1 MQVMSDRLTSVLGLG
16 TEESRETARVLTAF
30 IAVRMGVR
38 CSAPDT
44 GPEGLPGCPEG
55 LPGSPEGLPGSPEG
69 LPGSLD
75 VLDLMLPSFQPMRDE
90 ICALPDAAMLAFFYR
105 LPEMIAVGERLTPLV
120 QRDQKE
126 QRPLS
131 SHGIAAGVVPEPVIC
146 TVVSCLEILKMKSL
160 KGYKLD
166 KYACKGANGAVTL
179 DVMTQLVKE
188 GVSLDDATDCML
200 AALMPRVNFCVFLAN
215 GPEPP
220 TAVAR
225 TAFRLLALYRTLEA
239 RSADPEVLRASR
251 IIRKIFSGGKSL
263 HLLYKQ
269 QGKIGAPGTSGASA
283 ASTTDFRTAV
293 ELGVGFGDALD
304 LIRSSGSPYT
314 DVFYEAPDAS
324 RYVTF
329 RFWYRHIRYAHP
341 EAKMYCWVV
350 HDWDMLVKLFGDD
363 EGTLENP
370 SVPIVYF
377 LTLLR
382 LLNARPEIK
391 HPMNVRAYH
400 LAAAA
405 LAVAVEA
412 EKRHGADVDTPEVL
426 AWALEGAEA
435 LVG

>member
-30 IAVRMGVR
+30 IAARMGVG
-38 CSAPDT
+38 CS
-44 GPEGLPGCPEG
+44 G
-55 LPGSPEGLPGSPEG
+55 LPGSPED

-75 VLDLMLPSFQPMRDE
+75 VLIRMLPSFKPMLDE
-90 ICALPDAAMLAFFYR
+90 ICALPDAAMLAFFHR
-105 LPEMIAVGERLTPLV
+105 LPEMIAVGEHLDSLV
-120 QRDQKE
+120 QRDEKQQQ

-131 SHGIAAGVVPEPVIC
+131 SHGIAAGVVPEPVVC
-146 TVVSCLEILKMKSL
+146 TVVSCLELLKMKSR

-179 DVMTQLVKE
+179 DVMAQLVKE

-225 TAFRLLALYRTLEA
+225 TAASLLALYRTLEA
-239 RSADPEVLRASR
+239 RSADPEVVRASR
-251 IIRKIFSGGKSL
+251 IIRRIFSGNKSL
-263 HLLYKQ
+263 HLLFKA
-269 QGKIGAPGTSGASA
+269 GKVGTSA
-283 ASTTDFRTAV
+283 ASGVTDFRTAV

-324 RYVTF
+324 RYETF

-350 HDWDMLVKLFGDD
+350 HDWDMIVKLFGDD